1 MKISKPSKPDDIYA
15 NATGRPAPFQF
26 NQQVVNVFPD
36 MISRSVPGYDLS
48 LELIGLI
55 GQMFVQPGS
64 SVYDLGCSLGAGIQ
78 AMRPFLQTD
87 SCRIIGIDSSEAMVD
102 QCRANLAKPVGGA
115 PITIDQANIK
125 GYPIDNASLVIMN
138 YTLQFIEQSERQQ
151 IVNDI
156 YAGLNEGGAFFLSEK
171 VIFSDEKKNSR
182 FIDLHHSYKRMQ
194 GYSDLEI
201 AQKRDAIMNVLVP
214 ETIEDHKARL
224 TQAGFRTAEIC
235 LQGINF
241 VSLLAIK

>member
-1 MKISKPSKPDDIYA
+1 MTIRKQSKPDDIYA
-15 NATGRPAPFQF
+15 NAKGKPAPFQF

-48 LELIGLI
+48 LEIIGLV

-64 SVYDLGCSLGAGIQ
+64 RVYDLGCSLGAGIQ

-87 SCRIIGIDSSEAMVD
+87 DCQIIGIDSSMAMVE
-102 QCRANLAKPVGGA
+102 QCRANLAQPAGGA
-115 PITIDQANIK
+115 PITIKQADIK
-125 GYPIDNASLVIMN
+125 GYPIDNGSLVIMN
-138 YTLQFIEQSERQQ
+138 YTLQFIEQAERQQ

-156 YAGLNEGGAFFLSEK
+156 YAGLNAGGAFFLSEK
-171 VIFSDEKKNSR
+171 VVFADAEKNDR
-182 FIDLHHSYKRMQ
+182 FIDLHHNYKRMQ

-214 ETIEDHKARL
+214 ETIEAHQARL
-224 TQAGFRTAEIC
+224 TRAGFRTAEIC